1 MRLHQIDRDRAR
13 QQLVSSFWKIAA
25 AAFIVGGLFAVTAA
39 GGGFGGPMDGN
50 PADGHKA
57 LAVLIVT
64 LVVAALMSLASIVR
78 YLLLRRPT
86 RSLPT
91 ASVTDRQLPGSE
103 SIGQS

>member
-1 MRLHQIDRDRAR
+1 
-13 QQLVSSFWKIAA
+13 
-25 AAFIVGGLFAVTAA
+25 VTAA

-78 YLLLRRPT
+78 YLLLRRPAG
-86 RSLPT
+86 SLPSSSGT
-91 ASVTDRQLPGSE
+91 NCHSPGSE
-103 SIGQS
+103 SIGHS

>member
-13 QQLVSSFWKIAA
+13 QQLVSSLWKISA

-50 PADGHKA
+50 PADGNKA

-64 LVVAALMSLASIVR
+64 LVVAALMSFASIVR

-86 RSLPT
+86 RPLPT
-91 ASVTDRQLPGSE
+91 SSATEHQLPGSE
-103 SIGQS
+103 SFGHS